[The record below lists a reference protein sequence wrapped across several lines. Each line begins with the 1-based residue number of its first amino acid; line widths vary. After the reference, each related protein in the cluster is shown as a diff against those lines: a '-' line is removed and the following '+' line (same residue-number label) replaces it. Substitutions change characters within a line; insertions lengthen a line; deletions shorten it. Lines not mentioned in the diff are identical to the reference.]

1 MKGFLLELKDGID
14 MDAAKSELEN
24 LLGQG
29 RVEFKNGVTGILA
42 TDIMVK
48 EGPMDE
54 VNIYQVDIHFPK
66 VGTSKVDPI
75 GEEFIRSSAQFS
87 PLIPGMGDSVL
98 SKQRVGNFTDSLYS
112 ILSKGYRVGNLLK
125 HGYEYEKSKLV

>member
-66 VGTSKVDPI
+66 VGTVAVVGKPAYDKLL
-75 GEEFIRSSAQFS
+75 S
-87 PLIPGMGDSVL
+87 PY
-98 SKQRVGNFTDSLYS
+98 SKQPEVPKSLDNYFAN
-112 ILSKGYRVGNLLK
+112 ITECKINANLF
-125 HGYEYEKSKLV
+125 GVQG